1 MITYSGSPMFGRAS
15 SKLKKDDQVQIH
27 SEKSHWW
34 EHIRVG
40 RSCDIAEGEKIEEEK
55 HNQMSVFDFGA
66 INWNSNVR
74 TWMKQSTHRHKQ
86 SKGWSMIN
94 CQKKKRGSS
103 HCWVSG
109 MYKGYICSPGGGV
122 TAPPLAVFATS
133 AEEAPMI
140 HVRLA
145 EIFQIKLET

>member
-1 MITYSGSPMFGRAS
+1 MLPWDHMITYSGSPMFGRAS

-94 CQKKKRGSS
+94 CQKKKTWIQPLLGFRYVQRLHLLTWRWGHSTTSCSICNVRGRST
-103 HCWVSG
+103 
-109 MYKGYICSPGGGV
+109 YDP
-122 TAPPLAVFATS
+122 
-133 AEEAPMI
+133 
-140 HVRLA
+140 R
-145 EIFQIKLET
+145 